1 MDWLQVARDIG
12 FEHAEKLN
20 SASLCA
26 RDEVRA
32 MCGSG
37 KCRIYGK
44 RWSCPPACGELSVCQ
59 KKMDRYCGGIIVQT
73 VSNLEDDFD
82 AEGIALA
89 QARHK
94 LRFETIVRQLRTAD
108 KACLPL
114 TAGGCTRCESCTY
127 PGRPCRYPG
136 KMMSSMEAY
145 GLLVSD
151 VCNASGLAYNYGPK
165 TIAFTS
171 CILTDLNLN

>member
-20 SASLCA
+20 TAALIA
-26 RDEVRA
+26 RAEVRE
-32 MCGSG
+32 MCSSG

-44 RWSCPPACGELSVCQ
+44 RWSCPPACGDITVCQ
-59 KKMDRYCGGIIVQT
+59 AKMRRYSGGIIVQT
-73 VSNLEDDFD
+73 VFSLEDDFD

-89 QARHK
+89 EATHK
-94 LRFETIVRQLRTAD
+94 KRFETFARQMRAAGP
-108 KACLPL
+108 ACLPL
-114 TAGGCTRCESCTY
+114 TAGGCTRCECCTY
-127 PGRPCRYPG
+127 PGKPCRYPN

-151 VCNASGLAYNYGPK
+151 VCRASGLQYNYGPK

-171 CILTDLNLN
+171 CILTDLN